1 MTWDGGKDGAGVSQ
15 RLISSVPLHRLR
27 VSAFLG
33 DCAVMRRMRPASF
46 QIGVDSDVRAISS
59 FRLRWPH
66 SEPLWLF
73 HGDGL
78 GYLRSLFRLGWEC
91 VGPSTMPSCCR
102 GVWIGGQLVAFGD
115 IFVFADPPYPLDTRT
130 GGRIYREEW
139 DRLKHLAFLRTV
151 RELADLGVCVMV
163 CSYWSEM
170 YVEELA
176 DWFRFSHNVQS
187 RAGIRK
193 EWVWMSYPF
202 PDRLHDTRWLGR
214 DRREREI
221 LKRRRDRLVARMHR
235 LPTLEAASQVEALE
249 ESGIL
254 ARYGFVRN
262 GASGFDERSDVKD

>member
-27 VSAFLG
+27 ISPFLG
-33 DCAVMRRMRPASF
+33 DCAVMRRMRPAPF
-46 QIGVDSDVRAISS
+46 QIGVDSDDRAIDRFQS
-59 FRLRWPH
+59 RWCH
-66 SEPLWLF
+66 DEPLWVF
-73 HGDGL
+73 VGCGL
-78 GYLRSLFRLGWEC
+78 AYLRSLFRLGWRQ
-91 VGPSTMPSCCR
+91 VGDCCESAVVG
-102 GVWIGGQLVAFGD
+102 GVWFGGQCIAFRD